1 MFGTV
6 PAGLAGADLRRLLA
20 SAEEGRRQCGPERR
34 GTDNLGV
41 HLGVAI
47 GALAGVGRDKLTLL
61 IAEPLTGLG
70 LWLEQ
75 LVAESTGKDGRGV
88 VPVTDEPRPAE
99 ERIGADRLFLALGP
113 AGGPAANR
121 ARELA
126 ESGHAALAVAAA
138 GVTDLGRL
146 FFVLEFAIA
155 VAGWAL
161 GVNPST
167 SRTSRRRRPARAHCS
182 PTGAARRSSPRA
194 GGRTGTTPE
203 PRPRRRACC
212 STGSE
217 RPSTSRCSPTRR
229 PRGALERAVA
239 RLRAAIAARTDA
251 ATTFGYG
258 PRYLHSTGQLHKG
271 GPRTGR
277 FLQLVRTPPEQ
288 DVAIPGAGYGFG
300 DLLAAQADG
309 DLAALRARGRPAVR
323 VDLGPDPAKAVDR
336 LAEALEAR

>member
-1 MFGTV
+1 MRCRAAGTDNL
-6 PAGLAGADLRRLLA
+6 G
-20 SAEEGRRQCGPERR
+20 RQCGAERP

-41 HLGVAI
+41 YLGVAI

-75 LVAESTGKDGRGV
+75 LVAESTGKDGRSV

-146 FFVLEFAIA
+146 SFVLEFAIA

-217 RPSTSRCSPTRR
+217 RPSTSRCSPTQTPAGSARARRRAPARGDRR
-229 PRGALERAVA
+229 PDRCRDDL
-239 RLRAAIAARTDA
+239 RLRPAVSPLDRPAPQGR
-251 ATTFGYG
+251 
-258 PRYLHSTGQLHKG
+258 P
-271 GPRTGR
+271 PTGR

-288 DVAIPGAGYGFG
+288 DVAIPGAG
-300 DLLAAQADG
+300 
-309 DLAALRARGRPAVR
+309 
-323 VDLGPDPAKAVDR
+323 
-336 LAEALEAR
+336 